1 MPGAIPADHWT
12 QNPEIGG
19 GRIVGEC
26 CHFIDLFSYLAGSP
40 VSRVSAMMVG
50 EGPAVREDKVSV
62 LLYFTDGSLGAL
74 NYFANGSK
82 SYPKE
87 TLEIFSD
94 GRTFRME
101 NFRRTK
107 AWGMTARTF
116 KTLRQ
121 DKGHLAEVA
130 AFIEAVGSGAGSAGS
145 PIPFN
150 QILNTSRAAFAAV
163 RSTRESIVVPV
174 G

>member
-1 MPGAIPADHWT
+1 M
-12 QNPEIGG
+12 
-19 GRIVGEC
+19 
-26 CHFIDLFSYLAGSP
+26 
-40 VSRVSAMMVG
+40 
-50 EGPAVREDKVSV
+50 
-62 LLYFTDGSLGAL
+62 

-87 TLEIFSD
+87 TMEVFSD

-107 AWGMTARTF
+107 AWGIRGSRTF

-121 DKGHLAEVA
+121 DKGHRAEVA

-145 PIPFN
+145 PIPFDE
-150 QILNTSRAAFAAV
+150 ILNTSRAAFAAV
-163 RSTRESIVVPV
+163 RSAREGIVVPIS
-174 G
+174 